1 MAFLDPI
8 FTPMFGGL
16 INASPFWAICLLS
29 FLIAL
34 LISLVYKYAT
44 NQDLMKSLKAEQKE
58 YQQKIKALRDQPEK
72 MMAMQKEAMSKNM
85 TYMKHS
91 FKPTLITMIPIILI
105 FGWMA
110 GVLAY
115 EPIYPSEIY
124 SITAS
129 FEDVI
134 MGNAMLVLDD
144 GTEIV
149 TGSELTEPIVDGK
162 ASWRIKSDTG
172 EHLLGVQ
179 VGEVVQQKE
188 VLITTELQYAPQI
201 ETYAHS
207 DIKAI
212 EIDYKKLK
220 PAGDLSI
227 LGWKP
232 GWLGWYIIFSL
243 VFSISIRKLLKIH

>member
-1 MAFLDPI
+1 MAFLDPV
-8 FTPMFGGL
+8 FDPLFGSL
-16 INASPFWAICLLS
+16 INASPFWAICILA

-34 LISLVYKYAT
+34 LISLVYKFAT

-58 YQQKIKALRDQPEK
+58 YQKKIKGLRDQPEK

-85 TYMKHS
+85 AYMKQS

-115 EPIYPSEIY
+115 EPIFPAEMY
-124 SITAS
+124 SITAT
-129 FEDVI
+129 FEDGV
-134 MGNAMLVLDD
+134 MGDVALVLDD
-144 GTEIV
+144 GSILVSGEDI
-149 TGSELTEPIVDGK
+149 SKQIVDDK
-162 ASWRIKSDTG
+162 ATWRIKSDAG

-179 VGEVVQQKE
+179 VGEALEEKE
-188 VLITTELQYAPQI
+188 VLITTDLEYAAQI
-201 ETYAHS
+201 ETYSHS

-212 EIDYKKLK
+212 EINYKKLK
-220 PAGDLSI
+220 PAGDLSL

-243 VFSISIRKLLKIH
+243 VFSIGIRKLLKIH